1 MIPENYSYNV
11 NDVADGN
18 YMNNCSTN
26 TSLRVTTCQS
36 PSKWTDF
43 NTGAIISSADYSV
56 LRSYSSSKILFTFHS
71 ETLLTSIILY
81 YYTAGSVYVL
91 PAMRVYAVPDD
102 YDLESDLY
110 NYTILH
116 IVSPKDGG
124 SGCRTIESITI
135 ASPTNTTKVLLDV
148 GMMLGYYSFALSEVM
163 FFTDNGEPYTY
174 PKLNYWLTSITGLL
188 IIGFK

>member
-11 NDVADGN
+11 NHVDDGD
-18 YMNNCSTN
+18 YMYNCSTN

-36 PSKWTDF
+36 PSKLTDF
-43 NTGAIISSADYSV
+43 NTGAITSYADYSV
-56 LRSYSSSKILFTFHS
+56 LGSYSSSKILFTFHS

-81 YYTAGSVYVL
+81 YYTEGSYFVL
-91 PAMRVYAVPDD
+91 PAMRVYAVQDD

-135 ASPTNTTKVLLDV
+135 ASPTNTTKVLLS
-148 GMMLGYYSFALSEVM
+148 MMFDSYSMYFVLSEVM
-163 FFTDNGEPYTY
+163 FFIDNGEPYT
-174 PKLNYWLTSITGLL
+174 
-188 IIGFK
+188 